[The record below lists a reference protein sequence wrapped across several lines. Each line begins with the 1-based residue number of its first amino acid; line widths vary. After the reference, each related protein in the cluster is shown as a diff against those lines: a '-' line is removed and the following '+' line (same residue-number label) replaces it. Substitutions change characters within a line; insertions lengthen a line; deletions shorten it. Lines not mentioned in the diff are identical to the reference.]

1 MRPLRLSRTLQVPG
15 LRIGAADALVGAAI
29 VPLDLL
35 CALFPPFAGLCRQ
48 LFQSLLF
55 VGIQFFPVDA
65 GFLNDLHQLF
75 RRAGG
80 IGSDMG

>member
-1 MRPLRLSRTLQVPG
+1 MRPLRLSRTLHVPG
-15 LRIGAADALVGAAI
+15 LRICAADALVGAAI
-29 VPLDLL
+29 VPLDLFYT
-35 CALFPPFAGLCRQ
+35 LFPPFAGLCRQ

-55 VGIQFFPVDA
+55 VGVQFFPVDA